1 METGVFFNEAER
13 NDKTLKVLA
22 IGNSFSQDAT
32 TYIRQIALADGV
44 DLRVASAAIGGCSF
58 ERHYNNIDNGTKDYG
73 FVYYTPEQTFYYSG
87 QSLETCLKANDWD
100 IITIQQVSGL
110 SGKYE
115 TFFPFAP
122 ELVSY
127 IKSIHPKVEI
137 RIHMVWAYARFFGG
151 IASNGYGT
159 NLNMYNCIVESYE
172 KLAKVIDNAKIIP
185 SGIAMQQARA
195 HFGDSIHRDGFHC
208 SEMGRVLT
216 GWVWYEC
223 LTGISALDSKFKPQ
237 ETKASYMEGNIN
249 ITDEEEKI
257 LRDIAHQTVCE
268 YKYK

>member
-1 METGVFFNEAER
+1 MEKIISYNESER

-22 IGNSFSQDAT
+22 IGNSFSIDAT
-32 TYIRQIALADGV
+32 TYLKEMALADGV

-58 ERHYNNIDNGTKDYG
+58 ERHYNNITNGTKDYHLT
-73 FVYYTPEQTFYYSG
+73 YYTPEETFHNSEV
-87 QSLETCLKANDWD
+87 SLEQCLKANDWD

-127 IKSIHPKVEI
+127 IKSIHPKAEI

-151 IASNGYGT
+151 VANNGYGT
-159 NLNMYNCIVESYE
+159 NLNMYNCVVDAYE
-172 KLAKVIDNAKIIP
+172 KLAKVFDNAKIIP
-185 SGIAMQQARA
+185 SGYAMQIARS

-237 ETKASYMEGNIN
+237 ETKASYMEGNID

-257 LRDIAHQTVCE
+257 LRDAAHQAVM
-268 YKYK
+268 KYK